1 MSPPIKQLNFPGD
14 GFSLGS
20 PLLSNKELSNNKKPK
35 LQEEKT
41 LKKKSQ
47 FDEAVENLYKPKKY
61 NSFFQKQ
68 DHAEIQERLEKMNIN
83 SINHSF
89 DVENLI
95 NIFYDQCVKYVKFV
109 FILRAFMHTS
119 KSIDLILLQKYIKKC
134 EEQLMMVESLYEN
147 IDKFIIRFQ
156 VEIDENKIT
165 PVNRN
170 YTYVKNMEY
179 CFQNIKS
186 RFLTL
191 YFQHSNQH

>member
-14 GFSLGS
+14 GFSLES
-20 PLLSNKELSNNKKPK
+20 PLLTNNKKPK
-35 LQEEKT
+35 LQEEKI
-41 LKKKSQ
+41 LRKKSQ
-47 FDEAVENLYKPKKY
+47 FDEAVENLYKPTKY
-61 NSFFQKQ
+61 NSFFQKH
-68 DHAEIQERLEKMNIN
+68 DHTEIHKRLENMNIK

-89 DVENLI
+89 DVDNLI

-109 FILRAFMHTS
+109 FILRVFMYTS
-119 KSIDLILLQKYIKKC
+119 KSVDLVLLKKYIKKC
-134 EEQLMMVESLYEN
+134 EEQLIMVESLYEN
-147 IDKFIIRFQ
+147 IDKFIIQFQ
-156 VEIDENKIT
+156 VEISENKIT

-186 RFLTL
+186 KFLTL